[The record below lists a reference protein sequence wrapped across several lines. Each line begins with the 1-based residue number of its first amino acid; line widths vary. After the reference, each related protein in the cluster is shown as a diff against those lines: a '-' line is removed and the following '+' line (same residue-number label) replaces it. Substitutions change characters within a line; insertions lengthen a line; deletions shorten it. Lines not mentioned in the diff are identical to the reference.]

1 MSLVREDV
9 LPGLDGRPVPVVRVR
24 HYARWVV
31 AAALLLAFAWLVKA
45 FATSPNIV
53 WSEVWWYL
61 FEYDI
66 WEGMGNTLALTVIS
80 MVIGLGIGIVLAVM
94 RLSSNPVAVAIS
106 TLYIWFFRGTPLLVQ
121 LIFWYN
127 LAFLFP
133 RIGIGVPATP
143 LQVSWNTNQVMTGFT
158 AALLGLGLNL
168 AAYSAEVFRAGIQ
181 SVDPGQTE
189 AAMTIGMRRLQT
201 LRVIVLPQALRVVIP
216 PVGNEG
222 VSMLKNTSLVYV
234 VAGADLMTKASQ
246 IYKINN
252 EVIELLI
259 VASIWYMVMTAL
271 ATVGQSMLEARFGT
285 GPRVGFRK
293 RLMTNLQ
300 VPTRRRGPTSQG
312 PAAEGV
318 RHELGRY

>member
-1 MSLVREDV
+1 MSLFGQDL
-9 LPGLDGRPVPVVRVR
+9 LPGSDGRNVPVVRVK
-24 HYARWVV
+24 HYLRWVIAFCLV
-31 AAALLLAFAWLVKA
+31 VVFAWLTKVVV
-45 FATSPNIV
+45 TSPNIF

-66 WEGMGNTLALTVIS
+66 WHGIGITLALTVLATI
-80 MVIGLGIGIVLAVM
+80 IGLAIGVILAVM
-94 RLSSNPVAVAIS
+94 KLSSNPVASGLS
-106 TLYIWFFRGTPLLVQ
+106 TLYIWFFRGTPVLVQ

-133 RIGIGVPATP
+133 RIGWGP
-143 LQVSWNTNQVMTGFT
+143 LSWKTNDVMTGFT

-181 SVDPGQTE
+181 SVDVGQTE
-189 AAMTIGMRRLQT
+189 AAMSIGMRRLQM

-216 PVGNEG
+216 PIGNEG
-222 VSMLKNTSLVYV
+222 ISMLKNTSLVYV
-234 VAGADLMTKASQ
+234 VAGADLMTQASQ

-271 ATVGQSMLEARFGT
+271 ATIGQSMLEARFGT
-285 GPRVGFRK
+285 GPRVGFGRK
-293 RLMTNLQ
+293 LVANL
-300 VPTRRRGPTSQG
+300 RIGRRGKPALGQG
-312 PAAEGV
+312 VDG
-318 RHELGRY
+318 G